1 MSEEIETK
9 HIKNYS
15 SIVIA
20 GGALKLISV
29 IGCIKYLEELNL
41 IKNLKNMVGSSAGS
55 IISLCLALNY
65 SSKEMQDLFSN
76 IINELTLT
84 DYDLEQTLNMFQSY
98 GLNNGNNI
106 NKLVEKIL
114 YIKTGHND
122 ITFIELAKLMGKN
135 LVVCVSNITKQTE
148 EYLSVD
154 TNPNM
159 SVLLAIRMS
168 CSIPILFTPISYN
181 DNVYID
187 GGIYNNFP
195 LEYFKN
201 NMEDIIGI
209 NIKSKSNLDT
219 TSFINYIT
227 YIISIISSRI
237 SLKLENNRYKNIF
250 TIEIDDSMNNIINIL
265 DIGNTYSKEKIN
277 EIINQGYNI
286 IKNQFI
292 SYYQ

>member
-1 MSEEIETK
+1 MFEDNEPK

-65 SSKEMQDLFSN
+65 SSKEMQELFSN

-84 DYDLEQTLNMFQSY
+84 ENDLEQTLNMFETY
-98 GLNNGNNI
+98 GLNDGNNI

-114 YIKTGHND
+114 YVKTGHND

-135 LVVCVSNITKQTE
+135 LVVCVSNITKQKE

-159 SVLLAIRMS
+159 SILLAIRMS
-168 CSIPILFTPISYN
+168 CSIPILFNPILYN
-181 DNVYID
+181 DDLYID

-209 NIKSKSNLDT
+209 NIKSKSKLDT
-219 TSFINYIT
+219 TSFINYIS

-237 SLKLENNRYKNIF
+237 SLKLENNKCKNIF

-286 IKNQFI
+286 IKNQFTT
-292 SYYQ
+292 YYQ